1 MSIITALN
9 LNKACR
15 YYICNKSEHKCYKVI
30 KQEYNPKDSNSCK
43 YCREFEILDKLR
55 LSMDNLDC
63 KIHII
68 KKE

>member
-1 MSIITALN
+1 MIDSPLYFLIEHKLSQ
-9 LNKACR
+9 K
-15 YYICNKSEHKCYKVI
+15 CNKSEHKCYKVI
-30 KQEYNPKDSNSCK
+30 KQEYNPKDSNSFK
-43 YCREFEILDKLR
+43 YCREFEILDKFR